1 MYMDKIFP
9 EKYFLPNGVKQAML
23 REPELGVCIVFK
35 DNKFKRWFCTGLPYS
50 GYALEK
56 ISNLMQNWKYSDF
69 EKDFIIL
76 DDNGDVCV
84 SNCSASVTKRDDG
97 LISIDDDYYVRII
110 KDKKSPKYIGGQ
122 TERDVEKK
130 VDTLIRS
137 KQIKRFR

>member
-35 DNKFKRWFCTGLPYS
+35 DNKFKRWFSTGLPYS

-56 ISNLMQNWKYSDF
+56 ISNLMKNWKYSDF

-84 SNCSASVTKRDDG
+84 SNCSASVIKRDDG
-97 LISIDDDYYVRII
+97 LISIDDDYFIRVI
-110 KDKKSPKYIGGQ
+110 KDKKSFKYIGGQ